1 VARPE
6 SGAHRLAEIG
16 VDIEMEMCVQRGQF
30 RIASVVRVPRVAVL
44 LGTSLWLLWAVGL
57 RAQSLPEAPSALLVA
72 SRAELVER
80 AQAQAENPAQEMAN
94 HTASRRKL
102 PPCPDVHLQE
112 APEADSS
119 QSIAQRSQPA
129 CREENPLQP
138 IVSSAHVKPLT
149 IREKG
154 ILAGR
159 DIIDPFN
166 LITIA
171 GSSAITVAAQSHS
184 AYGPGFAGF
193 GRLAGYS
200 LSEDIIGESLGTFAI
215 PSLVKEDPRYH
226 RMPGQPVPRRLLH
239 AIAHTFV
246 SQHDDGRLM
255 PNYAILLTYPAAA
268 EIFNLYVPGTQTD
281 GPSTAQRIGVGIATN
296 PAGDIIA
303 EFLPDLAKRVHVR
316 IVFVQQ
322 IMNQVAAGAP
332 GVQ

>member
-1 VARPE
+1 MQT
-6 SGAHRLAEIG
+6 
-16 VDIEMEMCVQRGQF
+16 DVQRRES
-30 RIASVVRVPRVAVL
+30 RIAAMARAQGVAVL
-44 LGTSLWLLWAVGL
+44 LGSSLWLLGSIGL
-57 RAQSLPEAPSALLVA
+57 RSQSLPEAPSAMLAA
-72 SRAELVER
+72 SRAELEDG
-80 AQAQAENPAQEMAN
+80 AQAQTENPGN
-94 HTASRRKL
+94 SPVPKKVSRRKL
-102 PPCPDVHLQE
+102 PPCPDVHLQD

-119 QSIAQRSQPA
+119 QSVAQRSQPP

-138 IVSSAHVKPLT
+138 IVTSAHVKPLT
-149 IREKG
+149 VREKG
-154 ILAGR
+154 LLAGR

-200 LSEDIIGESLGTFAI
+200 LSEDIIGESVGTFAI
-215 PSLVKEDPRYH
+215 PSLAHEDPRYH
-226 RMPGQPVPRRLLH
+226 RMPGQPIPRRLLH
-239 AIAHTFV
+239 AIAHTFI

-255 PNYAILLTYPAAA
+255 PNYAILLTYPIAA

-281 GPSTAQRIGVGIATN
+281 GPSTAQRIAVGIATN

-303 EFLPDLAKRVHVR
+303 EFLPDIARRVHVR

-322 IMNQVAAGAP
+322 IMNQVALGAP

>member
-1 VARPE
+1 
-6 SGAHRLAEIG
+6 
-16 VDIEMEMCVQRGQF
+16 METYVQRRQLG
-30 RIASVVRVPRVAVL
+30 IAAVVLVPRVAML
-44 LGTSLWLLWAVGL
+44 LGTSLWLLGAVAL
-57 RAQSLPEAPSALLVA
+57 QAQLLPEAPSALLAA
-72 SRAELVER
+72 SRAELENG
-80 AQAQAENPAQEMAN
+80 AQAQADASGRSPEVKKV
-94 HTASRRKL
+94 SRRKL
-102 PPCPDVHLQE
+102 PPCPDAHLRD

-119 QSIAQRSQPA
+119 QLVAQRSQPP

-149 IREKG
+149 VREKG

-159 DIIDPFN
+159 DILDPFN

-184 AYGPGFAGF
+184 AYGPGLAGF
-193 GRLAGYS
+193 GRLTGYS

-226 RMPGQPVPRRLLH
+226 RMPGQPIPRRLLH
-239 AIAHTFV
+239 AIAHTFI

-303 EFLPDLAKRVHVR
+303 EFLPDIARRVHVR